1 MAEQRRPLHAV
12 WRLLRPA
19 LRWLTV
25 WLLPRALLYGVP
37 IAALLTVLLVLP
49 FRWMNPPL
57 SAFMLQTLV
66 ADLREDGHTE
76 ARVRHRWVDLD
87 AISPHIRL
95 AVIASED
102 QRFPEHHGFDTTA
115 LRNAVDD
122 ALRGEGLRGASTISQ
137 QTAKNLYLWHGRSM
151 LRKGLEAWFTVY
163 MELFWPKERIL
174 EIYLNI
180 AEWEEGLYGIE
191 AASHRYFAKP
201 AARLT
206 AREAALLA
214 AVLPNP
220 NRFRADAPSRYV
232 LGRQQWILKQMDALG
247 GPRYLE
253 TLRSPTD
260 RTN

>member
-1 MAEQRRPLHAV
+1 MAEQRRPLRAV
-12 WRLLRPA
+12 WRLLRPV

-25 WLLPRALLYGVP
+25 RLLPRALLYGVP
-37 IAALLTVLLVLP
+37 IAVLFTVLLVLP

-66 ADLREDGHTE
+66 AELHEVGRAE

-87 AISPHIRL
+87 AISPDARL

-102 QRFPEHHGFDTTA
+102 QRFPDHHGFDTAA
-115 LRNAVDD
+115 LRDAVGD
-122 ALRGEGLRGASTISQ
+122 ALQGQGLRGASTISQ
-137 QTAKNLYLWHGRSM
+137 QTAKNLYLWHGRS
-151 LRKGLEAWFTVY
+151 LVRKGLEAWFTVH

-174 EIYLNI
+174 EVYLNI

-191 AASHRYFAKP
+191 AASRRYFGKP

-206 AREAALLA
+206 ASEAALLA

-220 NRFRADAPSRYV
+220 NRFRVDAPSLYV
-232 LGRQQWILKQMDALG
+232 LGRQQWILEQMDALG
-247 GPRYLE
+247 GPRYLDA
-253 TLRSPTD
+253 LRTPTA

>member
-1 MAEQRRPLHAV
+1 MAEQRRPLRAV

-37 IAALLTVLLVLP
+37 TVVLLTVLLVLP

-57 SAFMLQTLV
+57 SAFMLQTLI
-66 ADLREDGHTE
+66 ADLRNGDE
-76 ARVRHRWVDLD
+76 AAALVRHRWVDLE
-87 AISPHIRL
+87 AISPHARL
-95 AVIASED
+95 AVIAGED
-102 QRFPEHHGFDTTA
+102 QLFPHHRGFDTAA
-115 LRNAVDD
+115 LRDAVDD
-122 ALRGEGLRGASTISQ
+122 ALRGQGLRGASTISQ
-137 QTAKNLYLWHGRSM
+137 QTAKNLYLWHGRS
-151 LRKGLEAWFTVY
+151 LARKGLEAWFTVH

-191 AASHRYFAKP
+191 AASRRYFGKP
-201 AARLT
+201 AALLT
-206 AREAALLA
+206 PEEAALLA

-220 NRFRADAPSRYV
+220 NRFRVDAPSRYV
-232 LGRQQWILKQMDALG
+232 LGRQQWILEQMDALG

-253 TLRSPTD
+253 QLRTPTV
-260 RTN
+260 REN